1 MDTEILSQGTAHLH
15 LVLKLQMSGATP
27 LLPLHAFMVWTAIT
41 KLLFLF
47 YIRLLELWAHK

>member
-1 MDTEILSQGTAHLH
+1 MDTEILSEGTAHLH

-47 YIRLLELWAHK
+47 YIRLLEL